1 MPAQAGVAM
10 RQGGSGVFKLKGIL
24 SLEVGE
30 QALAGADRIALLAKI
45 EETGSITAAAR
56 ALGMS
61 YKGAWDAIDAMNNL
75 ADEPLVTRAAGGKGG
90 GGTHLTARG
99 RRLVE
104 SFVALDELH
113 RRFLEQLR
121 PLADASAA
129 DIKLI
134 RSLMLR
140 TSARNQFSGRVAA
153 IHRGV
158 VNDTVELELPGG
170 ERVVANLTSE
180 STQNLGLE
188 VGSEAIALI
197 KASSV
202 LLALPDASLRLSAR
216 NQFSGTVIEV
226 IRGAV
231 NADVRVQLA
240 GGMVMAAVVTVES
253 VSQLGLKEGV
263 AVVAIVKASSVM
275 LGTTR

>member
-1 MPAQAGVAM
+1 M
-10 RQGGSGVFKLKGIL
+10 FKLKGIL

-30 QALAGADRIALLAKI
+30 QVLAGADRIALLAKI

-56 ALGMS
+56 ALRMS

-75 ADEPLVTRAAGGKGG
+75 ADEPLVMRAAGGKGG

-104 SFVALDELH
+104 SFAALEELH
-113 RRFLEQLR
+113 RRFLEQIR

-170 ERVVANLTSE
+170 ERVAANLTSE

-202 LLALPDASLRLSAR
+202 LLALPDAGLRLSAR
-216 NQFSGTVIEV
+216 NQFSGTVIQV

-240 GGMVMAAVVTVES
+240 GGNVMAAVVTVES

-263 AVVAIVKASSVM
+263 PVVAIVKASSVM

>member
-1 MPAQAGVAM
+1 M
-10 RQGGSGVFKLKGIL
+10 FKLKGML
-24 SLEVGE
+24 SLQAGD
-30 QALAGADRIALLAKI
+30 QALGGADRIALLAKI

-56 ALGMS
+56 SVGMS

-75 ADEPLVTRAAGGKGG
+75 ADEPLVMRTAGGKGG
-90 GGTHLTARG
+90 GGTRLTERG

-104 SFVALDELH
+104 TFTALEDVH
-113 RRFLEQLR
+113 RRFLER
-121 PLADASAA
+121 FETLAETSAA

-134 RSLMLR
+134 RSLMFR

-153 IHRGV
+153 IHQGV

-170 ERVVANLTSE
+170 ERVVATLTRE
-180 STQNLGLE
+180 STENLGLKI
-188 VGSEAIALI
+188 GSEAIALI

-202 LLALPDASLRLSAR
+202 LLALPDEGMRLSAR
-216 NQFSGTVIEV
+216 NQFPGAVVQVIE
-226 IRGAV
+226 GPV

-240 GGMVMAAVVTVES
+240 GGSVMAAVVTTES
-253 VSQLGLKEGV
+253 VSRLALKEGTPV
-263 AVVAIVKASSVM
+263 IAVVKASSVM